1 MEFLTGG
8 RQNGQTIHNA
18 LKLYKD
24 ILSLPSNTVIRIIK
38 KDGKHSGIVTK
49 IEPVI
54 ENGEYDFKIS
64 INEGR
69 EYKEYTDSIHNFIIF

>member
-1 MEFLTGG
+1 MRGFNIGDRLT
-8 RQNGQTIHNA
+8 T
-18 LKLYKD
+18 
-24 ILSLPSNTVIRIIK
+24 
-38 KDGKHSGIVTK
+38 KDGKHSGIVTR
-49 IEPVI
+49 IETVI

>member
-1 MEFLTGG
+1 MYK
-8 RQNGQTIHNA
+8 
-18 LKLYKD
+18 LKEGTKLRKLQDFGYKYVGNYNRGD
-24 ILSLPSNTVIRIIK
+24 QWLKEINIIV
-38 KDGKHSGIVTK
+38 DGKHSGIVTK